1 MRTRWTGNGREQA
14 GFTLI
19 ELVVVLVIL
28 GVLAAVA
35 GPRFVDTTAF
45 QQRGYYEELAVAL
58 KYSQKLAVASG
69 CPVRV
74 TIGAGSYQAQQQAVQ
89 SGTCDLTDATW
100 PTGVQLADGQLLA
113 GTSPGGVVTAP
124 AVTMTFDA
132 LGRTDLGADQTI
144 NVGPFALTVIADSGF
159 VQAP

>member
-1 MRTRWTGNGREQA
+1 MRNGQEQT

-28 GVLAAVA
+28 GVLAAFA
-35 GPRFVDTTAF
+35 APRFVDSTAF
-45 QQRGYYEELAVAL
+45 LQRGYYEELAMAL

-74 TIGAGSYQAQQQAVQ
+74 AIAAGSYQARQQAVQ
-89 SGTCDLTDATW
+89 SGSCDPADATW

-113 GTSPGGVVTAP
+113 GASPGGVVTAP

-144 NVGPFALTVIADSGF
+144 SVGPFALTVVADSGF

>member
-1 MRTRWTGNGREQA
+1 MGQQSQARLPGAA
-14 GFTLI
+14 GFTLV

-28 GVLAAVA
+28 GILAAIA
-35 GPRFVDTTAF
+35 APRFFDSRTF
-45 QQRGYYEELAVAL
+45 LQRGYYEELASAL

-74 TIGAGSYQAQQQAVQ
+74 TIAAGSYQARQQAAQ
-89 SGTCDLTDATW
+89 NGSCDLTDTAW
-100 PTGVQLADGQLLA
+100 PTTVQLADGQLLSD
-113 GTSPGGVVTAP
+113 TSPNGVTTTP

-132 LGRTDLGADQTI
+132 LGRTDLGSDQTI
-144 NVGPFALTVIADSGF
+144 SIGPFALTVQADSGF